1 MGDDG
6 VSMLADLSRRG
17 DFLHEFSRIDMNF
30 FNSENNENSKK
41 GEN

>member
-6 VSMLADLSRRG
+6 DSMLADLSRRG
-17 DFLHEFSRIDMNF
+17 DFIHKLSRIDMNF